1 MHVDIIIDTICPW
14 CYVGKK
20 RFDRALSL
28 RPRADI
34 EINWRPFQLNP
45 NMPHDGVDRELYVSR
60 EFGGPERARRVH
72 ASLIETGQQEGIDF
86 RFDLMKR
93 TPNTVD
99 SHRLIAAASLS
110 GRQTEAVRAMF
121 SAYFTQGKDIG
132 DRDVLVDIARQIG
145 LDPGE
150 IRDMLQG
157 DDGRAEVLAFD
168 DMARGLGVNGVPCYI
183 IDRRYAVSGA
193 QSPEVFLQV
202 FDLARQDVA
211 GVAAE

>member
-20 RFDRALSL
+20 RFERALAL
-28 RPRADI
+28 RPQPSV

-45 NMPHDGVDRELYVSR
+45 NMPAGGVDRDTYVSR
-60 EFGGPERARRVH
+60 KFGGADRARRVH
-72 ASLIETGQQEGIDF
+72 ASLIETGEQEGIEF

-99 SHRLIAAASLS
+99 SHRLIWAAARS
-110 GRQTEAVRAMF
+110 GLQSEAVRAVF
-121 SAYFTQGKDIG
+121 RAYFTQGKDIG
-132 DRDVLVDIARQIG
+132 DRAVLVEIAAAIG
-145 LDPGE
+145 LDPAD
-150 IRDMLQG
+150 IRDVLAG
-157 DDGRAEVLAFD
+157 EDGRAEILAFD
-168 DMARGLGVNGVPCYI
+168 DMARGLGVSGVPCYI

-202 FDLARQDVA
+202 FDLARQDLA
-211 GVAAE
+211 GIAAE